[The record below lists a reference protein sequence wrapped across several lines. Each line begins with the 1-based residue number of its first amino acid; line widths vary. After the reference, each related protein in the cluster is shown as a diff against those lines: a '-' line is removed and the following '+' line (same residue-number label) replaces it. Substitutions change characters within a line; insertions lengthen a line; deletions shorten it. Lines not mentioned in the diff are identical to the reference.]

1 MKLSSCDSLTLR
13 EGNTILSAGKS
24 NEIATAV
31 LEAGMPTCFIEFIA
45 HIQIQK
51 LNQQQKTLALE
62 LENACSSVAHNF
74 IHDNCDKGAVNI
86 YTDVSLVFIF
96 HSLAAVLSQLTAD
109 ILMVTLHGKI
119 SWNERENLK
128 ITRHKTHNIREKNL
142 NNKKQSDLKQ
152 IKGLR
157 MEK

>member
-74 IHDNCDKGAVNI
+74 IHDNCDKGVKK
-86 YTDVSLVFIF
+86 
-96 HSLAAVLSQLTAD
+96 LTS
-109 ILMVTLHGKI
+109 IQMCH
-119 SWNERENLK
+119 
-128 ITRHKTHNIREKNL
+128 
-142 NNKKQSDLKQ
+142 
-152 IKGLR
+152 
-157 MEK
+157 